1 MPNDKQHEKQKPQ
14 QQYKT
19 ESNIRNPKPSLSD
32 AALDVL
38 HDLPPDKQIMHVI
51 NMLVRQK
58 GKTEDALQDLS
69 NGIREMSS
77 RFGEGIDTATKSL
90 AMMEQRYHGLVKD
103 MEESNVRVAEIYKEH
118 SARLSGIEK
127 GLVELARLEGVET
140 SIRALND
147 KISLLEKDV
156 ALSKGEA
163 AVTHKLAWQ
172 ILLWGGGVTLL
183 ALNFLFQIF
192 KK

>member
-1 MPNDKQHEKQKPQ
+1 MSNDKQHEKRQ
-14 QQYKT
+14 QQHYKT
-19 ESNIRNPKPSLSD
+19 DSSIRVPNPSLSD
-32 AALDVL
+32 AALEVL

-58 GKTEDALQDLS
+58 GKTEDALQSLS
-69 NGIREMSS
+69 DGIREMSS

-118 SARLSGIEK
+118 SARLTGIEK

-140 SIRALND
+140 SIKALND

-163 AVTHKLAWQ
+163 AITHKLAWQ